1 MKEDRKIDH
10 AMMSFALIGNLLV
23 TPRPR
28 PERHPSQISLIPKR
42 SWFLRD

>member
-1 MKEDRKIDH
+1 MNDDRKIDH
-10 AMMSFALIGNLLV
+10 AMMSFAILGQLLV

-28 PERHPSQISLIPKR
+28 NERPKHQISLVPKR